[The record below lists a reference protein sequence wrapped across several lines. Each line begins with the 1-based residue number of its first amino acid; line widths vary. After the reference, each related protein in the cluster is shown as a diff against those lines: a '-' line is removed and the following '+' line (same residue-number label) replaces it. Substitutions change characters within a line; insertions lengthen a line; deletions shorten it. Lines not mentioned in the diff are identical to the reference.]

1 MRRKRLRLTGFN
13 YSESGAY
20 FVTICAKDRARLF
33 GEILNG
39 VMCVNRFGGI
49 VQECWNDLQNHYAM
63 IALDSFVVMPN
74 HVHGII
80 VIVERDRTVGEGL
93 RPSPTGVERHGL
105 PEIMR
110 AFKSFSARRI
120 NEIRCTPGLPVWQR
134 NYFEHIIRND
144 KSLNDIREY
153 IAANPQR
160 WQDDK
165 ENVSLN
171 ANDKLDMWLN
181 AEGRKSLREKKP

>member
-1 MRRKRLRLTGFN
+1 MRRKRLRLAGFN

-33 GEILNG
+33 GEISNG

-49 VQECWNDLQNHYAM
+49 VQECWNDLQNHYAT
-63 IALDSFVVMPN
+63 IAVDAFVVMPN

-144 KSLNDIREY
+144 KSLDQIRQY
-153 IAANPQR
+153 IATNPQR
-160 WQDDK
+160 WKDDK
-165 ENVSLN
+165 ENVDVRS
-171 ANDKLDMWLN
+171 NDEFGMWL
-181 AEGRKSLREKKP
+181 ASEGRESLRKEKP